1 MLYVYLLVFSVSG
14 VTCSELLSR
23 QRRTWIIDTFS
34 IEEGHPGPFPYVL
47 GKINIERRYR
57 VYFELYGEG
66 VDEEPKGVLSIDR
79 ATGTVSVHKAV
90 DYEEM
95 KVLKLRFEA
104 KRTDLSLDTKL
115 GVEISI
121 LDINDNPPSFQRD
134 LYEIS
139 IGEERAQGSYLLSV
153 LAHDRDKAGTPNS
166 TFHYEIK
173 SMSPNP
179 PDAEF
184 FINDLGVISFKGC
197 LDYEVGETYTVVVEA
212 KDHGEV
218 VSLSSSTTILIHV
231 QDGNNHLPSISG
243 QTGTD
248 KVREGEAGFS
258 LVRLHVTD
266 GDSPNTA
273 AWRAKY
279 FIHGDEGGHFKIET
293 DPETNDGI
301 LTVVK
306 PLDFEEGAEREL
318 SISVE
323 NEVPYFSC
331 KVKEKTSSGLWT
343 VDTSG
348 GEADSVQPQFVN
360 LIIQVEDTNDP
371 PVFKVTVKEA
381 KLEENAPIGTW
392 VETVTAVDPD
402 TALNTSFVY
411 MIGDDPD
418 GWVTVDPETGRIT
431 TVKPPDR
438 ESPNVVNGVYT
449 VIVHAVDNGEPPMT
463 GTATMLIHVK
473 DQNDNVPQL
482 TVDHVDMCVSEGA
495 STTSITAFDPDDEP
509 FTGPFRFELLGEAKG
524 KWRLNTSYG
533 YTVDL
538 MKEPS
543 VYAGPHTVELKISDM
558 QSQFAFYNLSV
569 TVCDCSVT
577 PNCRSDRAIVTKMG
591 FGAMGIVFATLFIL
605 LFYGLILTLVFQKL
619 SSLQA
624 TDEELGDYQPHL
636 YADEGDSDTVSELE
650 HISIPDENL
659 NPSALQDLGPK
670 FNQLALVC
678 KPQQIQN

>member
-1 MLYVYLLVFSVSG
+1 
-14 VTCSELLSR
+14 TCSELLSR

-47 GKINIERRYR
+47 GKVSKPLN
-57 VYFELYGEG
+57 
-66 VDEEPKGVLSIDR
+66 EENYQSSKSLTNAHFHPKI
-79 ATGTVSVHKAV
+79 
-90 DYEEM
+90 
-95 KVLKLRFEA
+95 FEA

-139 IGEERAQGSYLLSV
+139 IGEERAQ
-153 LAHDRDKAGTPNS
+153 AHDRDKAGTPNS

-243 QTGTD
+243 QT
-248 KVREGEAGFS
+248 AGFS

-331 KVKEKTSSGLWT
+331 K
-343 VDTSG
+343 
-348 GEADSVQPQFVN
+348 PQFVN

-449 VIVHAVDNGEPPMT
+449 VIVHAVDNGNPPMT

-524 KWRLNTSYG
+524 KWRLNTSY
-533 YTVDL
+533 DL

-605 LFYGLILTLVFQKL
+605 LCKKLI
-619 SSLQA
+619 
-624 TDEELGDYQPHL
+624 HCL
-636 YADEGDSDTVSELE
+636 YWGEAM
-650 HISIPDENL
+650 
-659 NPSALQDLGPK
+659 
-670 FNQLALVC
+670 
-678 KPQQIQN
+678 QQTQHSTKVGIDMFSG